1 VIRPGSRERSLRVAL
16 VVAGDFLA
24 AWGALAAVVAVRRTV
39 ELPFT
44 RRLLAPGSFVL
55 DARNILLFGG
65 ALAAALA
72 LSGFY
77 RLRVMSRARPIV
89 MVALLI
95 QVALVSIGAA
105 ILESPL
111 PRSLL
116 FAVPLFE
123 AVLLQL
129 WRSLQQLLWPVR
141 RRDTLLV
148 GDPAAIAAAH
158 AVLARASDRRIQ
170 VIGYAGSARM
180 TGTIEDELPWLGT
193 LDDPAVRT
201 AIRDVEEV
209 IYVGSD
215 SGPDGRLDLLRIRGP
230 RGYLLLASPADALL
244 MSSMLGWMGDEPL
257 IEISIGCGYGFRAIV
272 KRAIDVAGA
281 ATLIILSFPLWLAV
295 SAAIAIDSGRPLF
308 LRQPRRGLG
317 GVSFRMWKF
326 RSMRARSGVDG
337 DDTDGARVTRVG
349 RFLRRYRLDELP
361 QLLNVLTGDMSLVG
375 PRPEQPEIAERILA
389 DVPDFDLRCM
399 VRPGIAG
406 LAQILAEYD
415 SRPAVKLRYDLTYMC
430 SWSVWLDVRLL
441 FSSVA
446 AALSGS
452 GI

>member
-1 VIRPGSRERSLRVAL
+1 V
-16 VVAGDFLA
+16 
-24 AWGALAAVVAVRRTV
+24 
-39 ELPFT
+39 
-44 RRLLAPGSFVL
+44 
-55 DARNILLFGG
+55 
-65 ALAAALA
+65 AALA

-77 RLRVMSRARPIV
+77 RQRVMARARPIV

-105 ILESPL
+105 ILEAPL

-116 FAVPLFE
+116 IGVPLLE
-123 AVLLQL
+123 ALLLPL
-129 WRSLQQLLWPVR
+129 WRWLQQVLWPVR

-158 AVLARASDRRIQ
+158 AVLAGASDRRIR
-170 VIGYAGSARM
+170 VIGYAGPGRVE
-180 TGTIEDELPWLGT
+180 GTIEAELPWLGP
-193 LDDPAVRT
+193 LDDPAVQGT
-201 AIRDVEEV
+201 IREVEEL
-209 IYVGSD
+209 IYVGSE
-215 SGPDGRLDLLRIRGP
+215 SGPGGRLELLRIRGP

-257 IEISIGCGYGFRAIV
+257 IEISIGCGYGFRAV
-272 KRAIDVAGA
+272 LKRAIDLGGA
-281 ATLIILSFPLWLAV
+281 AALLLVSLPLFVAV
-295 SAAIAIDSGRPLF
+295 GAAIVIDSGRPIF
-308 LRQPRRGLG
+308 LRQQRRGRD
-317 GVSFRMWKF
+317 GVPYAMWKF
-326 RSMRARSGVDG
+326 RSMRARLGG
-337 DDTDGARVTRVG
+337 DANDTDRARVTRVG
-349 RFLRRYRLDELP
+349 GFLRRYRLDELP

-375 PRPEQPEIAERILA
+375 PRPEQPEIAERILV
-389 DVPDFDLRCM
+389 DVPDFDLRCL

-415 SRPAVKLRYDLTYMC
+415 SRPTVKLRYDLTYMC

>member
-1 VIRPGSRERSLRVAL
+1 MIRPGSRERSLRVAL
-16 VVAGDFLA
+16 ALGGDFLS
-24 AWGALAAVVAVRRTV
+24 AWGAVAAVVGLRRTIDM
-39 ELPFT
+39 PFT
-44 RRLLAPGSFVL
+44 RRLLAPAAFPL
-55 DARNILLFGG
+55 DVSNVLLFGG
-65 ALAAALA
+65 ALVTALA

-77 RLRVMSRARPIV
+77 RQRVMSRARPIV

-105 ILESPL
+105 MLETPL

-116 FAVPLFE
+116 LAVPLLE
-123 AVLLQL
+123 AALLPS
-129 WRSLQQLLWPVR
+129 WRYLQQLLWPVR

-158 AVLARASDRRIQ
+158 AVLAGASDRRIR
-170 VIGYAGSARM
+170 VVGYAGPARAA
-180 TGTIEDELPWLGT
+180 GAIEDDVPWLGP
-193 LDDPAVRT
+193 LDDAAVRE
-201 AIRDVEEV
+201 AVREVEEL
-209 IYVGSD
+209 IYVGSE
-215 SGPDGRLDLLRIRGP
+215 SGPGGRLELLRIRGP
-230 RGYLLLASPADALL
+230 RGYLLLASPSDALL

-257 IEISIGCGYGFRAIV
+257 IEISVGCGYGFRAIV
-272 KRAIDVAGA
+272 KRTIDLAGA
-281 ATLIILSFPLWLAV
+281 AVLILVSLPLWLAV

-308 LRQPRRGLG
+308 LLQQRRGLG
-317 GVSFRMWKF
+317 GVSFGMWKF
-326 RSMRARSGVDG
+326 RSMRARRGVE
-337 DDTDGARVTRVG
+337 DDDPDHARVTRVG

-361 QLLNVLTGDMSLVG
+361 QLLNVLAGDMSLVG
-375 PRPEQPEIAERILA
+375 PRPEQPDIAERILA

-415 SRPAVKLRYDLTYMC
+415 SRPSVKLRYDLTYMC
-430 SWSVWLDVRLL
+430 SWSVWLDIRLL

-452 GI
+452 GV